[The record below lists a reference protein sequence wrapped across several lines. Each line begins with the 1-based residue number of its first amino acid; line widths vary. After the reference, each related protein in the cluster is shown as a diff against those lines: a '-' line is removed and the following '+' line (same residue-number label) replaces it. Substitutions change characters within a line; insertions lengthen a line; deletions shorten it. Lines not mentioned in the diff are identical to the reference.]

1 LKECDLFPV
10 FTVVS
15 DLAVAF
21 LRGLNMKDLIE
32 SLSVGVRD
40 RLVSP
45 LSGAFMVSWL
55 VVNYKFILV
64 FFGGMRT
71 RDKITYVASD
81 IFPDGL
87 TILLSGAVYP
97 LLGAFVYV
105 YLYPLISIKVLDYT
119 LTQNRKHQAVRQKI
133 DMETPLTVEES
144 VVLKKEI
151 NQRIQEIEAALEAK
165 AQQVRDLKSKEAEH
179 ESEVGVLEVELNNF
193 RAKEKENSISL
204 KKLAQF
210 ESTLKKRDSSLEE
223 LKHQITGLQ
232 EIILVKEG
240 LVSEANNIINMLQA
254 EQNKNKS
261 VMKAGHIFRQAEIEA
276 RDESEKSRARSKLIR
291 SSLSGV
297 VDPKV

>member
-1 LKECDLFPV
+1 
-10 FTVVS
+10 
-15 DLAVAF
+15 
-21 LRGLNMKDLIE
+21 
-32 SLSVGVRD
+32 
-40 RLVSP
+40 
-45 LSGAFMVSWL
+45 
-55 VVNYKFILV
+55 
-64 FFGGMRT
+64 
-71 RDKITYVASD
+71 
-81 IFPDGL
+81 
-87 TILLSGAVYP
+87 
-97 LLGAFVYV
+97 
-105 YLYPLISIKVLDYT
+105 
-119 LTQNRKHQAVRQKI
+119 
-133 DMETPLTVEES
+133 
-144 VVLKKEI
+144 
-151 NQRIQEIEAALEAK
+151 
-165 AQQVRDLKSKEAEH
+165 VRDLKSKEAEH